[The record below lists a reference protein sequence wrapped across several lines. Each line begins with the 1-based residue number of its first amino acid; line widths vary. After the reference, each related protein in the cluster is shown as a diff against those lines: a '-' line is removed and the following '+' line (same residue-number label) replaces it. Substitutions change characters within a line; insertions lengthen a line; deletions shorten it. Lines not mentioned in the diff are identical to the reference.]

1 MSRKHFSL
9 LLGVTL
15 VVALLVLLMPGKT
28 GRESEVEK
36 SRLLPGLQ
44 EQVNQ
49 LDWLRITGPGDAV
62 IVTLSRGEG
71 HWRVDEVNGYRA
83 DWEQLKTMLTDLTQA
98 EVAELKT
105 DNPDYYG
112 RLGVADVSQPDAG
125 GVMIEFPESSGLP
138 ALIVGNRAQGRDG
151 NYVRLRDA
159 AQSVLI
165 DRSLEVARDRMSWLE
180 QEIIHI
186 AEGEVVEVEVLH
198 PDGERVLARKTSADD
213 EDFVLQDI
221 PEGREVQSAWS
232 VNSLAN
238 GLASLNLEAVV
249 PDSDID
255 WTNAVRFGVITADGL
270 KVEAGLVAVESQGE
284 AESTETAHWIRLQA
298 SLYQTALESAVTLPE
313 EDRGETSQRA
323 ESINQRVVGW
333 AYRIPKYKYDAM
345 SKRMEQLLKSPDAA
359 AG

>member
-15 VVALLVLLMPGKT
+15 AVALLVLLMPGKT

-44 EQVNQ
+44 EQVNE

-165 DRSLEVARDRMSWLE
+165 DRSLAG
-180 QEIIHI
+180 
-186 AEGEVVEVEVLH
+186 AGNH
-198 PDGERVLARKTSADD
+198 PHRR
-213 EDFVLQDI
+213 
-221 PEGREVQSAWS
+221 GRS
-232 VNSLAN
+232 
-238 GLASLNLEAVV
+238 
-249 PDSDID
+249 
-255 WTNAVRFGVITADGL
+255 R
-270 KVEAGLVAVESQGE
+270 
-284 AESTETAHWIRLQA
+284 
-298 SLYQTALESAVTLPE
+298 
-313 EDRGETSQRA
+313 
-323 ESINQRVVGW
+323 
-333 AYRIPKYKYDAM
+333 
-345 SKRMEQLLKSPDAA
+345 
-359 AG
+359 